1 MELSWEIPLL
11 IAAGF
16 AAGFINTM
24 AGGGS
29 LITLSTLIFIGLPAD
44 IANGTNRIAI
54 MFQTATA
61 VAGFKSKGVSTF
73 PYSIYFGV
81 TALVGAILGAQ
92 LATDIRGELFDRIL
106 AIIMVMVV
114 LIVVFKPKMTSV
126 DALERLTGKH
136 LYISMLVFF
145 FIGIYGGFIN
155 VGIGFFM
162 MLLLSRF
169 NKLSL
174 VKSNATKVT
183 VAFIYTLA
191 AVVVFAINDKI
202 EYVVG
207 IIMAF
212 GNSSGAWV
220 ASRWSVKKG
229 DGVIKVFLL
238 IMVIAIS
245 IKLWFF

>member
-1 MELSWEIPLL
+1 MELTWEIPLL

-61 VAGFKSKGVSTF
+61 VGGFKSKGVTTF
-73 PYSIYFGV
+73 PYSIYFGI

-92 LATDIRGELFDRIL
+92 LATDIRGDLFDRIL
-106 AIIMVMVV
+106 AIIMIMVV
-114 LIVVFKPKMTSV
+114 LIVVFKPKMATSE
-126 DALERLTGKH
+126 AIERLSGKH
-136 LYISMLVFF
+136 LAISIIVFF

-183 VAFIYTLA
+183 VAFIYTIA
-191 AVVVFAINDKI
+191 AVVVFALNDKI
-202 EYVVG
+202 EYLIG
-207 IIMAF
+207 IIMAV
-212 GNSSGAWV
+212 GNSLGAWF

>member
-1 MELSWEIPLL
+1 MELTWEIPLL

-61 VAGFKSKGVSTF
+61 VGGFKSKGVTTF
-73 PYSIYFGV
+73 PYSLYFGI

-106 AIIMVMVV
+106 AIIMIMVV
-114 LIVVFKPKMTSV
+114 LIVVFKPKMAT
-126 DALERLTGKH
+126 AEAIERLSGKH
-136 LYISMLVFF
+136 LIISMIVFF

-183 VAFIYTLA
+183 VAFIYTIA
-191 AVVVFAINDKI
+191 AVVVFALNDKI
-202 EYVVG
+202 EYWIG
-207 IIMAF
+207 IIMAV
-212 GNSSGAWV
+212 GNSLGAWL

-238 IMVIAIS
+238 IMVMAIS